1 MLCIRQAT
9 ALLRT
14 SGLSPR
20 VERNTSSGS
29 RMERQVLRW
38 HLTMDLLVSDSK
50 DNLLKFS
57 DPALELGLQLMLYVP
72 HTLLGVI

>member
-1 MLCIRQAT
+1 M
-9 ALLRT
+9 
-14 SGLSPR
+14 SGLSPK

-29 RMERQVLRW
+29 QMERQVLRW

-72 HTLLGVI
+72 HTLPGVI